1 MCVRSWPVARAPGG
15 VSGPAHFQL
24 VPHPAPSYFS
34 PATPAKEQSRC
45 WIWGQTQQRPH
56 GFRSRGLQ
64 VALQC
69 QGNLWLGSYC
79 RAPMHLPDNGRGAGG
94 VQMMIMAMAVDP
106 SGRFVVAGGLGGCL
120 ARLWSLAS
128 LQVMSTLM
136 PVVRHPTS
144 SITGCGS
151 GGAAAAAPPSNNVAS
166 AAPSSNAP
174 FGSAPS
180 RGGGALSACW
190 LGNDKVLL
198 GTDTGEIKVWCSF
211 HLRWL

>member
-1 MCVRSWPVARAPGG
+1 MLDMGSNAAATASTWVPEQGAAGRSA
-15 VSGPAHFQL
+15 VSGEPLARQL
-24 VPHPAPSYFS
+24 
-34 PATPAKEQSRC
+34 
-45 WIWGQTQQRPH
+45 
-56 GFRSRGLQ
+56 LQ
-64 VALQC
+64 
-69 QGNLWLGSYC
+69 GSH
-79 RAPMHLPDNGRGAGG
+79 ASDNWRGAGG

-180 RGGGALSACW
+180 RGGGALSVCW
-190 LGNDKVLL
+190 LGTNKVLL